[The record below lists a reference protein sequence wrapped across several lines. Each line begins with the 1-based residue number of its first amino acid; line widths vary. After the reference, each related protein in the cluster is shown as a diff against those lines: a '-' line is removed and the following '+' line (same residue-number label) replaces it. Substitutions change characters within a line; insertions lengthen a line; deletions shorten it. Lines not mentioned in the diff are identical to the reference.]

1 MGKNLTIEQSP
12 DGYRTKALVAG
23 AAIGAVVGLAG
34 AYLLLRNL
42 EKEDGELN
50 ISTGEGIRL
59 GLLVLGLLRQIAS
72 LHE

>member
-1 MGKNLTIEQSP
+1 MENKLSAEGDHT
-12 DGYRTKALVAG
+12 GARTKTLIAG

-42 EKEDGELN
+42 EKEDGELS

-59 GLLVLGLLRQIAS
+59 GVLVLGLLRQIAS

>member
-1 MGKNLTIEQSP
+1 MENKLSAERDHTGA
-12 DGYRTKALVAG
+12 RTKTLIAG

-42 EKEDGELN
+42 EKEDGELS

-59 GLLVLGLLRQIAS
+59 GVLVLGLLRQIAS